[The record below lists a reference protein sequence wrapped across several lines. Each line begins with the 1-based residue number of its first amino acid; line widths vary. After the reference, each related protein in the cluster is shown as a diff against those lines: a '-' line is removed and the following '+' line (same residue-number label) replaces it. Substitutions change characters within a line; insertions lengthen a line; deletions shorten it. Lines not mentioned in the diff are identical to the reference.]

1 MLEKFTKIDNLHI
14 AASICLGLRDL
25 SSSIYIK
32 YSSLKHMFSNS
43 TVHLPRRGVAVGLYR
58 AMVQRREALETSSD
72 AWQQLAL
79 PARDICSVQR
89 LR

>member
-1 MLEKFTKIDNLHI
+1 
-14 AASICLGLRDL
+14 
-25 SSSIYIK
+25 
-32 YSSLKHMFSNS
+32 MFSNS

-58 AMVQRREALETSSD
+58 AMVQRREALETGSD

>member
-1 MLEKFTKIDNLHI
+1 M
-14 AASICLGLRDL
+14 
-25 SSSIYIK
+25 
-32 YSSLKHMFSNS
+32 
-43 TVHLPRRGVAVGLYR
+43 AVGLYR
-58 AMVQRREALETSSD
+58 AMVQCWEALETGSD